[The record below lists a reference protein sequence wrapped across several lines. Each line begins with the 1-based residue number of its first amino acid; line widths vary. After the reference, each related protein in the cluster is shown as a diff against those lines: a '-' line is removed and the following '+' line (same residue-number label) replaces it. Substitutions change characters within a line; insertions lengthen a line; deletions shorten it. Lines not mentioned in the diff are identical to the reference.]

1 VTVPGETSVVRKGK
15 PRKITVS
22 FQAPHAGTFC
32 MSLEI
37 VFSDKTQ
44 QSDKEFVVLR
54 ELRGKATL
62 PSSPASAGSEGNGN
76 GITVSH
82 EYGLDF
88 SLERARSEPFA
99 TQTLEL
105 VVKKSPSNV
114 LVSLEG
120 VKVRSPDGSVP
131 R

>member
-1 VTVPGETSVVRKGK
+1 
-15 PRKITVS
+15 
-22 FQAPHAGTFC
+22 

-37 VFSDKTQ
+37 VFSDKTR
-44 QSDKEFVVLR
+44 QSDREFVVLR

-62 PSSPASAGSEGNGN
+62 PSSPASAGSEDN

-82 EYGLDF
+82 EHGLEF
-88 SLERARSEPFA
+88 SLERARSEPFT
-99 TQTLEL
+99 TQSLEL
-105 VVKKSPSNV
+105 VVDKSSSNV

-120 VKVRSPDGSVP
+120 VKVRSLDGSMA